1 MIKFDYKNDTKG
13 SRVMFFKEETYLDCQ
28 ACYTFYGRAD
38 ECIKDEDGNLY
49 CPICEN
55 LLMDGGVTK
64 IDVKALSQQ
73 FDETGLVFE
82 DYFDYLK
89 QLQPL
94 DYAIRPEFILLQENN
109 ELSFDK
115 LNAQNYDH
123 VIEIIDHQH
132 IGNYVN
138 YTRKATDK
146 QLSKLCNLQKEVK
159 KYRPDILTLS
169 YLDLTGLY
177 QVQAKR
183 FITMLKIIK
192 LMTAPM
198 TFKQYQNIERIENQI
213 ESYFHFDDILT
224 NLPIETALNEKSKL
238 ESLERISIYK
248 HLNMYVNERY
258 PSEIA
263 TIDEWMQNIGES
275 HIPYNEIKADV
286 MDWKINQIK

>member
-1 MIKFDYKNDTKG
+1 MIKFNYKNDTKG
-13 SRVMFFKEETYLDCQ
+13 SGIMFFKEETYLDCQ
-28 ACYTFYGRAD
+28 TCYTFYGRTD

-64 IDVKALSQQ
+64 IDVKTLSQQ

-123 VIEIIDHQH
+123 VIEIIDHDH

-159 KYRPDILTLS
+159 KYRPDILTFS

-183 FITMLKIIK
+183 LITMLKIIK

-198 TFKQYQNIERIENQI
+198 TFKKYQNIERIENQI
-213 ESYFHFDDILT
+213 ESYFHFDDMLT
-224 NLPIETALNEKSKL
+224 DLPIEKALNEKSKL
-238 ESLERISIYK
+238 EGLERISIYK

-275 HIPYNEIKADV
+275 LIPYNEIKADV

>member
-1 MIKFDYKNDTKG
+1 
-13 SRVMFFKEETYLDCQ
+13 MFFKEETYLDCQ

-55 LLMDGGVTK
+55 LLMDDGVTK
-64 IDVKALSQQ
+64 IDTRVLSQQ

-123 VIEIIDHQH
+123 VIEIIDHDH

-146 QLSKLCNLQKEVK
+146 QLSKLCDLQKEVK

-183 FITMLKIIK
+183 LITMLKIIK

-213 ESYFHFDDILT
+213 ESYFYFDDMLT
-224 NLPIETALNEKSKL
+224 DLPIEKALNEKSKL
-238 ESLERISIYK
+238 EGLERISIYK

-275 HIPYNEIKADV
+275 LIPYNEIKADV
-286 MDWKINQIK
+286 MDWKTNQIK